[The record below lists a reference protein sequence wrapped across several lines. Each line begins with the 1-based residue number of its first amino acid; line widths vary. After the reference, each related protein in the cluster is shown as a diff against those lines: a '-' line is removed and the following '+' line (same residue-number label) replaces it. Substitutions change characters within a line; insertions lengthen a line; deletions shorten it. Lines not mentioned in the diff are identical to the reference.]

1 MEQGKTMDTKME
13 KMKEMLLP
21 VIPASTST
29 AAFLLLKKNLGT
41 WDYPDVY
48 IFFFN
53 KILWEEQINP
63 DVLSLNYSYFITF

>member
-13 KMKEMLLP
+13 KMKKMLLP

-53 KILWEEQINP
+53 KIL
-63 DVLSLNYSYFITF
+63 